1 MTFKEHPYDYINEA
15 NFELVK
21 ESMRIGVSTGKS
33 PQKIADTMH
42 RSTGLPLPVA
52 MAIVQAELLDSMKSL
67 KAKHDGNETTE

>member
-1 MTFKEHPYDYINEA
+1 MGYKTHPYEYINEA

-21 ESMRIGVSTGKS
+21 ESLRIGLATGKS

-52 MAIVQAELLDSMKSL
+52 MAIIQAELLDSMKSIKEKHNAD
-67 KAKHDGNETTE
+67 KASD